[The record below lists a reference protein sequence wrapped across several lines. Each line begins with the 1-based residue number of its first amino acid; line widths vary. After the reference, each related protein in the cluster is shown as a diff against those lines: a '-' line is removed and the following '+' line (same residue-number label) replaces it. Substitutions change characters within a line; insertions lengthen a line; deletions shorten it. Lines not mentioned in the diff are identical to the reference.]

1 MLNLPRFWNS
11 GNSLFKAGLIA
22 LILAGL
28 TACNL
33 NSTYKTTTQ
42 GNQVRVYL
50 HDAPGPYGA
59 VVINVKKVEIHS
71 TDNSADWLQLNSQAF
86 SIDLLTL
93 SGGASPLL
101 IGGANNVPSGTYSK
115 LRITLDSGNKIQ
127 VNSTVHNLSLDT
139 TAAPGGVIDIPINSQ
154 VDANNNATLSVD
166 FDVSRSVHMNPSD
179 STYTLKP
186 VVTAIEALNTGS
198 ITGTISP
205 LITQPAVY
213 LMNGP
218 DTLTSTYTSLA
229 TGQFAFPTL
238 PAGSYD
244 LLIHPLVGNY
254 KDTTLTNVA
263 VTAQQNTNLP
273 LVTLKQK

>member
-1 MLNLPRFWNS
+1 MLNLSRFWNS
-11 GNSLFKAGLIA
+11 RNSLLKAGLIA
-22 LILAGL
+22 FALAGL

-33 NSTYKTTTQ
+33 NSTYQNTTP

-86 SIDLLTL
+86 SIDLLSL

-127 VNSTVHNLSLDT
+127 VNSTVHDLSLDT
-139 TAAPGGVIDIPINSQ
+139 TAVPGGVIDIPINSQ

-186 VVTAIEALNTGS
+186 VVSAIEALNTGS

-205 LITQPAVY
+205 LITQPVVY
-213 LMNGP
+213 LVNGP
-218 DTLTSTYTSLA
+218 DTLTSTYTALA

-254 KDTTLTNVA
+254 KDTTLTNVS
-263 VTAQQNTNLP
+263 VTAQQDTNLP

>member
-1 MLNLPRFWNS
+1 MLNLSRFWNS
-11 GNSLFKAGLIA
+11 RNSLLKAGLIA
-22 LILAGL
+22 FALAGL

-33 NSTYKTTTQ
+33 NSTYQNTTP

-86 SIDLLTL
+86 SIDLLSL

-127 VNSTVHNLSLDT
+127 VNSTVHDLSLDT
-139 TAAPGGVIDIPINSQ
+139 TAVPGGVIDIPINSQ

-186 VVTAIEALNTGS
+186 VVSAIEALNTGS

-205 LITQPAVY
+205 LITQPVVY
-213 LMNGP
+213 LVNGP
-218 DTLTSTYTSLA
+218 DTLTSTYTALA

-254 KDTTLTNVA
+254 KDTTLTNVS